1 MGPVALVVLGDHALD
16 LARGPAGRGAVPFF
30 FGFFVGHARELAD
43 HREGLFSGAPGF
55 GQVRQ
60 GLQGARDA
68 QSFVRLAAGE
78 AEVALDVLG
87 DAGVAEGT
95 CRQMMQAI
103 NCNKLSV
110 GRMLEQAF

>member
-1 MGPVALVVLGDHALD
+1 MRSTSRAVRPVAARFHSSSVSS
-16 LARGPAGRGAVPFF
+16 LATRVSSRITEK
-30 FGFFVGHARELAD
+30 GFSPVRRASARC
-43 HREGLFSGAPGF
+43 
-55 GQVRQ
+55 VRQ